1 MTVVQEP
8 DRVAAQELSTTERI
22 RNAALRNIATHGVAA
37 TSLRAVASAA
47 GVSLGLV
54 QHHFATKAGL
64 VKAVDDYVLTQLL
77 TPISQPISEPDSI
90 GEMGDRITSLLSE
103 QTDVS
108 DYVAR
113 ALIDGSPLGVTIFD
127 ALVGFGTA
135 RWNQRGERGESRPDI
150 DLTWAVMNSMVLALG
165 TIVLRPHIDRNLP
178 ESMTS
183 PAQLKRWK
191 TSTAMLLREGLFRRP
206 D

>member
-8 DRVAAQELSTTERI
+8 DRVAQEELSTTERI
-22 RNAALRNIATHGVAA
+22 RNAALRNIATHGAAA
-37 TSLRAVASAA
+37 TSLRTVAAAA

-64 VKAVDDYVLTQLL
+64 VQAVDDYVLSQLL
-77 TPISQPISEPDSI
+77 TPISKPMSEADSI
-90 GEMGDRITSLLSE
+90 GEMGDRITKLLSE

-108 DYVAR
+108 DYVGR

-127 ALVGFGTA
+127 TLVGFGTA
-135 RWNQRGERGESRPDI
+135 RWNQRSERGESRQDI
-150 DLTWAVMNSMVLALG
+150 DLTWAVINSMVLALG
-165 TIVLRPHIDRNLP
+165 TIVLRPHIERNLP

-183 PAQLKRWK
+183 PAQLERWNA
-191 TSTAMLLREGLFRRP
+191 STAMLLREGLFRRCE
-206 D
+206 